1 MVAGNTKP
9 GASPGG
15 KAREKYADSHSGE
28 RDGHNARVQVTAWK
42 PLRLVRASVKV
53 IRPPAETVNPR
64 GHTLTDRRPGCAAAA
79 APYHLLLFAS
89 PVPGYGRIMARV
101 VHLVS
106 AVLAFAL
113 GAVLP
118 GSAVAQAGRPSSPN
132 APTLRGSISGQVIDQ
147 ASRTP
152 VGGASV
158 AFLGT
163 KHQIATDSG
172 GHFSQGGLG
181 SGTYLLQVR
190 AIGYSA
196 TSWVLRL
203 GDGEVVEYL
212 FEIAPLQSELDPVI
226 VVAPPGYTDR
236 RLGEFEERRRRS
248 QGVFFTADQIAA
260 SHASTLLDML
270 RGIPGVRLA
279 CRSQACVVQMTRGAK
294 ATGCS
299 ADWVVDG
306 IPASLSGSPHIPI
319 IGIIGI
325 EIYRSASEAPPE
337 FLKPDSQCGVIVIWT
352 KSGP

>member
-1 MVAGNTKP
+1 MG
-9 GASPGG
+9 
-15 KAREKYADSHSGE
+15 
-28 RDGHNARVQVTAWK
+28 
-42 PLRLVRASVKV
+42 
-53 IRPPAETVNPR
+53 
-64 GHTLTDRRPGCAAAA
+64 
-79 APYHLLLFAS
+79 
-89 PVPGYGRIMARV
+89 RV

-106 AVLAFAL
+106 AVLAFGL

-118 GSAVAQAGRPSSPN
+118 GRMVAQAGRPSSPN
-132 APTLRGSISGQVIDQ
+132 APTLRGSIGGQVVDL
-147 ASRTP
+147 ASRAP

-163 KHQIATDSG
+163 RHQTATDSG
-172 GHFSQGGLG
+172 GRFSQGGLG

-212 FEIAPLQSELDPVI
+212 FEIAPLQTQLDPVI
-226 VVAPPGYTDR
+226 VVAPPGFADR
-236 RLGEFEERRRRS
+236 RLGEFEERRRTR

-270 RGIPGVRLA
+270 RGIPGVRLS
-279 CRSQACVVQMTRGAK
+279 CRSQACIVQMTRGAK
-294 ATGCS
+294 GTGCT

-306 IPASLSGSPHIPI
+306 ISASLSGSPHIPI
-319 IGIIGI
+319 VGIIGI